1 MLQWEW
7 NKATN
12 FKDIYDWKGLST
24 KPEKLSNIKE
34 NSANTYTDIKRAVSK
49 HWDLLKINRDF
60 EQSFS
65 ELSTIAFIRN
75 RNLQDILGKKTTM
88 SKYWSKWLF
97 EDLQLQVK
105 KSMMYTNA
113 INKYLQTYSHTQSLQ
128 NIQWTQ
134 FQKQMPSIPNGMR
147 AMKQTIHR

>member
-24 KPEKLSNIKE
+24 KPEKLSNIKQ
-34 NSANTYTDIKRAVSK
+34 NSANTNTDIKRAVNK

-60 EQSFS
+60 EQSFT
-65 ELSTIAFIRN
+65 ELSIIAFIRN

-113 INKYLQTYSHTQSLQ
+113 INKYLQTYSHTQNLQ
-128 NIQWTQ
+128 NIQ
-134 FQKQMPSIPNGMR
+134 
-147 AMKQTIHR
+147 